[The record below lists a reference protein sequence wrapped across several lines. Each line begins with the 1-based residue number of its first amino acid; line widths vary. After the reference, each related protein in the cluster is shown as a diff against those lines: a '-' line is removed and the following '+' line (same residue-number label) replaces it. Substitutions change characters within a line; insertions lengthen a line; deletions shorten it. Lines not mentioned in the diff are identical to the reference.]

1 MDERARRAPRAL
13 PVRAGLAPTPGTM
26 RVPAGPRVTPPPAT
40 PPARPPPGR
49 APGRL
54 PSKLRIPAASRKE
67 SSVTL
72 KLKLFLF
79 LVSL

>member
-26 RVPAGPRVTPPPAT
+26 RVPAGPTLTPPPAT

-54 PSKLRIPAASRKE
+54 PSKLRIPAASGK
-67 SSVTL
+67 SSVTQ
-72 KLKLFLF
+72 
-79 LVSL
+79 

>member
-26 RVPAGPRVTPPPAT
+26 RVPAGPTLTPPPAT

-54 PSKLRIPAASRKE
+54 PSKLRIPAASGKVR
-67 SSVTL
+67 SVTQ
-72 KLKLFLF
+72 
-79 LVSL
+79 

>member
-26 RVPAGPRVTPPPAT
+26 RVPGGPTATPPAT
-40 PPARPPPGR
+40 PPARPPGR

-54 PSKLRIPAASRKE
+54 PSLRIPAASGK
-67 SSVTL
+67 SSVTQ
-72 KLKLFLF
+72 
-79 LVSL
+79 

>member
-26 RVPAGPRVTPPPAT
+26 RVPAGPTATPPAT
-40 PPARPPPGR
+40 PPARPPGR

-54 PSKLRIPAASRKE
+54 PSKLRIPAASGK
-67 SSVTL
+67 SSVTQ
-72 KLKLFLF
+72 
-79 LVSL
+79 

>member
-26 RVPAGPRVTPPPAT
+26 RVPGGPTATPPTT

-54 PSKLRIPAASRKE
+54 PSKLRIPAASGK
-67 SSVTL
+67 SSVTQ
-72 KLKLFLF
+72 
-79 LVSL
+79 